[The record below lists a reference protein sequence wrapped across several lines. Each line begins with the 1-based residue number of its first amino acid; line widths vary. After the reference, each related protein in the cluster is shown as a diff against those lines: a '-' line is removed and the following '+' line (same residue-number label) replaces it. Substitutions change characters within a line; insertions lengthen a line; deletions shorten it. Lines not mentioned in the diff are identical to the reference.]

1 MTEYRLARPQE
12 EADVLDFINMVF
24 SMHSQPHDFA
34 ALLPKVYAHP
44 GFARYHYVAV
54 EDGHIR
60 GTVAL
65 LPLTLRVEENCAL
78 KAGYIGSVAVH
89 PYSRGAGHMK
99 ALMRM
104 ALTDAEAQGYD
115 LLALGGRRQR
125 YAYFGFEKGGQRLTF
140 SLNSDNVRHAM
151 ADVDEDAV
159 RIREVTDAQ
168 DTVLDDVW
176 QLSRRQMLT
185 CERDRERLLDIFHSW
200 HNALYVLEDARQ
212 DGTFL
217 GYLNASGD
225 QICELALLDER
236 RLAETLKAW
245 MRGRAKAGI
254 TVLMYQRVRASYLK
268 SIAENY
274 TVTDAHM
281 LRVIN

>member
-125 YAYFGFEKGGQRLTF
+125 YAYFGFKKGGQRLTF

-168 DTVLDDVW
+168 DTVLEDVW
-176 QLSRRQMLT
+176 QLSRP
-185 CERDRERLLDIFHSW
+185 S
-200 HNALYVLEDARQ
+200 DA
-212 DGTFL
+212 
-217 GYLNASGD
+217 YL
-225 QICELALLDER
+225 
-236 RLAETLKAW
+236 
-245 MRGRAKAGI
+245 RA
-254 TVLMYQRVRASYLK
+254 
-268 SIAENY
+268 
-274 TVTDAHM
+274 
-281 LRVIN
+281 

>member
-1 MTEYRLARPQE
+1 MILPRCCPRCTPILALPAIIMWRWRT
-12 EADVLDFINMVF
+12 AI
-24 SMHSQPHDFA
+24 FA
-34 ALLPKVYAHP
+34 AP
-44 GFARYHYVAV
+44 
-54 EDGHIR
+54 
-60 GTVAL
+60 VAL

-168 DTVLDDVW
+168 DTVLEDVW

-245 MRGRAKAGI
+245 MRAAPR
-254 TVLMYQRVRASYLK
+254 RASPCPCT
-268 SIAENY
+268 SACVQAI
-274 TVTDAHM
+274 
-281 LRVIN
+281 LRALRKITR

>member
-225 QICELALLDER
+225 QICELALLDE
-236 RLAETLKAW
+236 
-245 MRGRAKAGI
+245 
-254 TVLMYQRVRASYLK
+254 V
-268 SIAENY
+268 
-274 TVTDAHM
+274 
-281 LRVIN
+281 

>member
-1 MTEYRLARPQE
+1 MTDYRLARPQE

-104 ALTDAEAQGYD
+104 ALTDAEAQG
-115 LLALGGRRQR
+115 
-125 YAYFGFEKGGQRLTF
+125 
-140 SLNSDNVRHAM
+140 
-151 ADVDEDAV
+151 
-159 RIREVTDAQ
+159 
-168 DTVLDDVW
+168 
-176 QLSRRQMLT
+176 
-185 CERDRERLLDIFHSW
+185 
-200 HNALYVLEDARQ
+200 
-212 DGTFL
+212 
-217 GYLNASGD
+217 
-225 QICELALLDER
+225 
-236 RLAETLKAW
+236 
-245 MRGRAKAGI
+245 
-254 TVLMYQRVRASYLK
+254 
-268 SIAENY
+268 
-274 TVTDAHM
+274 
-281 LRVIN
+281 

>member
-159 RIREVTDAQ
+159 RIRTA
-168 DTVLDDVW
+168 
-176 QLSRRQMLT
+176 
-185 CERDRERLLDIFHSW
+185 ERGDI
-200 HNALYVLEDARQ
+200 ALY
-212 DGTFL
+212 
-217 GYLNASGD
+217 NAE
-225 QICELALLDER
+225 QE
-236 RLAETLKAW
+236 K
-245 MRGRAKAGI
+245 
-254 TVLMYQRVRASYLK
+254 
-268 SIAENY
+268 
-274 TVTDAHM
+274 
-281 LRVIN
+281 